1 MQQST
6 VVIVIIV
13 LLYMPIVVTSM
24 VCWRCAAW
32 PRLDIYSPGLSPVLS
47 PWLKTKAAPR
57 EGGDNHEDN
66 QGRNNQGRIPYYKRF
81 FFAKVVY

>member
-32 PRLDIYSPGLSPVLS
+32 PRLDIYSPWVITRAQPL
-47 PWLKTKAAPR
+47 A
-57 EGGDNHEDN
+57 
-66 QGRNNQGRIPYYKRF
+66 
-81 FFAKVVY
+81 

>member
-32 PRLDIYSPGLSPVLS
+32 PRLDIYSPGYHPCSALGF
-47 PWLKTKAAPR
+47 TKAEPR